1 MPKISAIL
9 HTSNDAQRI
18 GRALESL
25 RPCDEVVVIDHD
37 STDGT
42 AEVARKQGATVRTRI
57 AGVQPGAYVHDLSHD
72 WVLSLQPNEAL
83 SESLEAS
90 LLEWKQGEEPPP
102 DVLGYCIAVREET
115 ENGWKPADQ
124 QFRLANRCRINWTE
138 ALPPDVANGQALAG
152 EVLRFNKP

>member
-1 MPKISAIL
+1 RPAVTPLTNSRSNFGSSNLAPAVAGAKFIGHSAGDARRIHSREMPKISAIL

-102 DVLGYCIAVREET
+102 
-115 ENGWKPADQ
+115 
-124 QFRLANRCRINWTE
+124 
-138 ALPPDVANGQALAG
+138 
-152 EVLRFNKP
+152 